1 MPKIIENVREQL
13 LAEAKRQ
20 IAERGYANTTIRSVA
35 SACGLGIG
43 TVYNYFE
50 SKELLIAAFV
60 SADWKK
66 HLANMESLPHDDFE
80 VLLRGIYESL
90 ISFAANNKNLFS
102 DGDAAKVISIGFA
115 SRHKRLRDQLAAFIL
130 PACEKQEIENAE
142 FSAQFLSES
151 LISWAMDGKDFDT
164 VYAVLERVIKK

>member
-13 LAEAKRQ
+13 RAEAKRQ

-35 SACGLGIG
+35 SACGLGVG

-60 SADWKK
+60 SADWKE
-66 HLANMESLPHDDFE
+66 HLAGMATLPHDEPE

-90 ISFAANNKNLFS
+90 ISFAENNKNLFS
-102 DGDAAKVISIGFA
+102 DEDAAKVISIGFA
-115 SRHKRLRDQLAAFIL
+115 SRHKRLRQQLAEFIL
-130 PACEKQEIENAE
+130 PACKERELENAE
-142 FSAQFLSES
+142 FCAQFLSES

-164 VYAVLERVIKK
+164 VYAVLEKVIKK